1 MRPHII
7 LSASVLLF
15 AQATQVLAADE
26 APEPF
31 NDGALKTVHYP
42 DWFKES
48 FLVLPEDAAD
58 AAADGKQG
66 LLLFFTT
73 QGCSYCH
80 RFIQEVLG
88 DPALS
93 GRLREHFDSIGLEI
107 FSDAEMTAFDGEETR
122 VKAFAVDQG
131 AEFAPT
137 LLFVDAAGAP
147 LLRLT
152 GYYGPERFSQ
162 ALDFVTTDR
171 GEGLSWRDYLAAQR
185 EDDVGTTRP
194 LRDDP
199 LFAQPPYALDRTR
212 MASDRPLL
220 VLFEAADCER
230 CERFHD
236 EVLSDAATRE
246 RLAGFDIVRLDTS
259 DSTTPVVTPDGQSTT
274 PSDWYRSFAFT
285 QLPALVFFSETGA
298 PVLNT
303 DALVLKSRMNNAIG
317 FVTDRAYEQGWN
329 YQRYARTEALKKLNQ

>member
-1 MRPHII
+1 MRLHII
-7 LSASVLLF
+7 LSASVLLV
-15 AQATQVLAADE
+15 AQATQVFATDE
-26 APEPF
+26 ANEPF
-31 NDGALKTVHYP
+31 NDGALMTLSYP

-66 LLLFFTT
+66 LFLFFTT

-80 RFIQEVLG
+80 RFIQEVLR

-93 GRLREHFDSIGLEI
+93 SRLREHFDSIGLEI
-107 FSDAEMTAFDGEETR
+107 FSDAEITAFDGEELR
-122 VKAFAVDQG
+122 VKAFALNQG
-131 AEFAPT
+131 VEFAPT
-137 LLFVDAAGAP
+137 LLFVDSAGDP

-171 GEGLSWRDYLAAQR
+171 GEDLSWRDYLAAQR
-185 EDDVGTTRP
+185 EDGNETARP

-199 LFAQPPYALDRTR
+199 LFVQPPYALDRTR

-220 VLFEAADCER
+220 VLFEAAGCER

-236 EVLSDAATRE
+236 QVLSDAPTRE
-246 RLAGFDIVRLDTS
+246 RLAGFDVVRLDIS
-259 DSTTPVVTPDGQSTT
+259 DSKTPVMTPDGQSTT
-274 PSDWYRSFAFT
+274 PSDWYRALAFT
-285 QLPALVFFSETGA
+285 ELPALVFFSETGE
-298 PVLNT
+298 PVLET
-303 DALVLKSRMNNAIG
+303 DGLVLKSRMGNAIG
-317 FVTDRAYEQGWN
+317 FVTDRAYEQGWS